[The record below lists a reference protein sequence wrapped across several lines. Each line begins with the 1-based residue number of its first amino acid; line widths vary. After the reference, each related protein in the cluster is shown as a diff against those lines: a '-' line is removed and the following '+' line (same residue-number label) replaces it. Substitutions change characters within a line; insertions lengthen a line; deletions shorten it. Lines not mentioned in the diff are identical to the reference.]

1 MNKKAFTLIEVIIA
15 ISLLSI
21 VIVTVLKIK
30 ENNFSNINKLN
41 EINTNAQF
49 LGIASSR
56 LNINE
61 DINKHFYMNEILEV
75 KNNDFNKILKNTKVY
90 VKSKIVNTSKIEN
103 KIINTI
109 KTNYKIEN
117 KISTD
122 IFTFKIEDN

>member
-30 ENNFSNINKLN
+30 ENNFSNIIKLN
-41 EINTNAQF
+41 EINTNAQL

-61 DINKHFYMNEILEV
+61 DTNKHFYMNKILEV
-75 KNNDFNKILKNTKVY
+75 KNDDFNKILKNNKVY
-90 VKSKIVNTSKIEN
+90 VKSEIINTRKIEN
-103 KIINTI
+103 KIIKTI

-122 IFTFKIEDN
+122 IYTFKVEDN

>member
-30 ENNFSNINKLN
+30 ENNFSNIIKLN
-41 EINTNAQF
+41 EINTNAQL

-61 DINKHFYMNEILEV
+61 DTNKHFYINKILEV
-75 KNNDFNKILKNTKVY
+75 KNDDFNKILKNNKVY
-90 VKSKIVNTSKIEN
+90 VKSEIINTRKIEN
-103 KIINTI
+103 KIIKTI

-122 IFTFKIEDN
+122 IYTFKVEDN

>member
-30 ENNFSNINKLN
+30 ENNFSNITKLN
-41 EINTNAQF
+41 EINTNVQ
-49 LGIASSR
+49 LLDIASSR

-117 KISTD
+117 KISTN